1 MRVLVIEDEIVMA
14 EGLRRGLEAEGFAV
28 DVAHT
33 GPDGLWMAQRA
44 SLRRDR
50 ARPDAARDERLPV
63 CAALRAAEIWTPILM
78 LTAKDGE
85 FDEAEALD
93 TGADDYLTKPFSYRR
108 ARRPAARAA
117 PARRAASARRCWRPA
132 TCGWTRRSAV
142 PGAATSRSPSPRAS
156 SRCSS
161 SSCGAPARSC
171 SKTRDPRPRVG
182 LRLRGRSE
190 HRRGVRRP
198 PARQARPAVRA
209 PRRSRR
215 SAARA
220 TDWRPTVDDGLRRLR
235 IRTTLAA
242 TAVVGIALVV
252 AALALVAF
260 VGRSLTNQVHEAAVA
275 RAQEVVELVAAGRPL
290 PVTAD
295 LQEESIQVL
304 APGQPVQ
311 PSEIEGDSLMVTR
324 QTVTTGGSGTD
335 GRRRAGSRRH
345 AGRAGFRRE
354 GASDRRA
361 RRAARGGARHVV
373 DRGGHARAR
382 ACGAGSTA
390 AVRLGCRARTA
401 LTGRLGAAARRGGRR
416 APRDDR
422 RARARD
428 DRDRRER
435 PAPGD
440 RRRSVAARAS
450 RRGRPS
456 SRARRGRSGR
466 RRAGRGEAASER
478 RHDRDRDERGRRG
491 PGPRRRPLSASGWS
505 ATSGTTPRTT
515 RVRASC
521 SRSPRRTGTSP
532 SRWTTMGRA
541 SPNPSGLGCSSVSC
555 GLDEARDRASG
566 GTGLGLAIVREI
578 ARAHGGDDRAGD
590 EPARRASRRGDPAD
604 GSERRIA

>member
-14 EGLRRGLEAEGFAV
+14 EGLRRGLEAEGFAT

-33 GPDGLWMAQRA
+33 GPDGLWMAQEH
-44 SLRRDR
+44 
-50 ARPDAARDERLPV
+50 PYDAIVLDLMLPGMNGYRV

-93 TGADDYLTKPFSYRR
+93 TGADDYLTKPFSYVALVARLRALLRR
-108 ARRPAARAA
+108 GRRPAPDRAGGRRPAVGPGGAPCLARRRRAHPHRARA
-117 PARRAASARRCWRPA
+117 
-132 TCGWTRRSAV
+132 
-142 PGAATSRSPSPRAS
+142 GAARVPPASRR
-156 SRCSS
+156 R
-161 SSCGAPARSC
+161 GVLED
-171 SKTRDPRPRVG
+171 RDHRPRLGRRV
-182 LRLRGRSE
+182 RGRPE

-198 PARQARPAVRA
+198 PARASSIGRSGAT
-209 PRRSRR
+209 RSRR

-295 LQEESIQVL
+295 PQEESIQVL

-311 PSEIEGDSLMVTR
+311 PSAIEGDSLMVTR
-324 QTVTTGGSGTD
+324 QTVTP
-335 GRRRAGSRRH
+335 AGAERTVVVERGLDDMQDARS
-345 AGRAGFRRE
+345 AVAT

-373 DRGGHARAR
+373 DRRGHARAG
-382 ACGAGSTA
+382 ACGAGTAA
-390 AVRLGCRARTA
+390 AVRVGCRARTA
-401 LTGRLGAAARRGGRR
+401 LARRLDTPARRGGRR

-428 DRDRRER
+428 DGDRGER

-456 SRARRGRSGR
+456 SRARRGRPGR

-478 RHDRDRDERGRRG
+478 RHARDRDERGRRG
-491 PGPRRRPLSASGWS
+491 PGPRRRPLSRAAGRQ
-505 ATSGTTPRTT
+505 PRGQRRAPRACAH
-515 RVRASC
+515 RVRAHRAGRARHPRRGRRRAGHPRARASPGLRAFRAAWTRPGTVRAGAPASG
-521 SRSPRRTGTSP
+521 SRSSGRSRAPTAATSP
-532 SRWTTMGRA
+532 SRRA
-541 SPNPSGLGCSSVSC
+541 RS
-555 GLDEARDRASG
+555 
-566 GTGLGLAIVREI
+566 
-578 ARAHGGDDRAGD
+578 AGFA
-590 EPARRASRRGDPAD
+590 PR
-604 GSERRIA
+604 